1 MRAELL
7 TAISLW
13 ALAVTATGTARAG
26 EPSPE
31 TYPRLPPVAREAFA
45 AGLARF
51 EAREGP
57 PTGLGPTFNDES
69 CAACHGQPVVG
80 GSSDRVVTRF
90 GRMRPE
96 GFDPMTEL
104 GGPVIQSRSIV
115 GEDCAASGETVP
127 AAATIV
133 ARRDTPPL
141 FGLGLVETIPDDRI
155 LRLADP
161 FDADGNGIRGHPNV
175 VRGRIGRFGWKA
187 QIVTLREFVAA
198 AYLNELGVTSPDFPD
213 ELAPQGGRV
222 TCDAVFDPEDDGT
235 RIDAV
240 ARFLLLLAPLPQA
253 RPKALIAGRRI
264 FRRIGCEACHTTR
277 LRAGPT
283 HPARAV
289 RGRRIP
295 LFSDLLLHDLGPE
308 LGDGIAQ
315 GFASGSEFRTT
326 PLWGIRASAPYLHD
340 GSVATLEEAIVR
352 HGGEAASAR
361 DRFMALPRGAR
372 GALIT
377 FLKGI

>member
-7 TAISLW
+7 TAISLC
-13 ALAVTATGTARAG
+13 ALALTATGAAVAG

-31 TYPRLPPVAREAFA
+31 TYPDLPLVAREAFG

-51 EAREGP
+51 EAREDAT
-57 PTGLGPTFNDES
+57 TGLGPAFNDES
-69 CAACHGQPVVG
+69 CAACHARPVAG

-104 GGPVIQSRSIV
+104 GGPVVQSRGVSGDACTV
-115 GEDCAASGETVP
+115 SGETVP
-127 AAATIV
+127 LEATVV

-141 FGLGLVETIPDDRI
+141 FGLGLIETIPDRRI
-155 LRLADP
+155 VRLADP
-161 FDADGNGIRGHPNV
+161 FDADGDGIRGHPNV

-187 QIVTLREFVAA
+187 QIVTLGEFAAA

-222 TCDAVFDPEDDGT
+222 TCDGARDPEDDGT
-235 RIDAV
+235 RVEAV

-253 RPKALIAGRRI
+253 RPAALQAGRRI
-264 FRRIGCEACHTTR
+264 FRRTGCETCHTTR
-277 LRAGPT
+277 LRAGRT
-283 HPARAV
+283 HPARAM
-289 RGRRIP
+289 RGRRVP
-295 LFSDLLLHDLGPE
+295 MFSDLLLHDLGFE
-308 LGDGIAQ
+308 LADGIAQ

-326 PLWGIRASAPYLHD
+326 PLWGVGASAPYLHD
-340 GSVATLEEAIVR
+340 GSAATLEEAIVR
-352 HGGEAASAR
+352 HGGEASSAR
-361 DRFMALPRGAR
+361 DRFLALPSGAR
-372 GALIT
+372 AKLIG
-377 FLKGI
+377 FLNGI